1 MIFEEFSKI
10 LKETNNKN
18 LDLTVATFICLEV
31 NPSCFTSE
39 SDVRNANPLHPNFKV
54 HHTLAFL
61 TEPGESCQASARTLL
76 LAWK

>member
-10 LKETNNKN
+10 PKETNNKN

-39 SDVRNANPLHPNFKV
+39 SGVRNENPLHPNFKV
-54 HHTLAFL
+54 RHPRAFR
-61 TEPGESCQASARTLL
+61 TEPG
-76 LAWK
+76 